1 MSRPPAERIT
11 NVEAPATL
19 VAGERARQ
27 LAAQGRDIID
37 LGQSSPY
44 YPTPPHI
51 VEAGVRAL
59 YDGFTNISSSRGLPE
74 LRNAIYNKLGAYN
87 RLAVNPNQD
96 ILITPGSKKGLY
108 DAINSY
114 IGPGDEVLL
123 VEPTWVS
130 YRQQVEL
137 AQGVPI
143 SVPLSEEE
151 EYSLTYQRLKEYIT
165 PRSKMIVI
173 NNPNNPTGR
182 VYSTDELAD
191 LALLAEEHDLLVL
204 CDETYEY
211 FLYDGKSHITFATLP
226 GMWERTLTSYTFTKS
241 YSMSG
246 WRLGC
251 IVASG
256 DLLDPLLKIHEHTS
270 SFVAPFIQ
278 MAGVEALTGTQVH
291 LDVWQK
297 DCDILRREVV
307 KILNQTDR
315 MYCPLPEGATFV
327 FPRVSSQYSSV
338 ELATLLVEEEGVV
351 VTPGSGF
358 GDCGESHFRI
368 ALMRSPADRVET
380 AAKKISDFIGKL

>member
-44 YPTPPHI
+44 HPTPRHI

-74 LRNAIYNKLGAYN
+74 LRNAIYNKLGVYN
-87 RLAVNPNQD
+87 RLTVNPNQD

-151 EYSLTYQRLKEYIT
+151 EYSLTYQRLKEHIT

-251 IVASG
+251 IVAPS

-278 MAGVEALTGTQVH
+278 MAGVEALTGTQMH

-297 DCDILRREVV
+297 DCDILRQEVV

>member
-44 YPTPPHI
+44 HPTPRHI

-87 RLAVNPNQD
+87 RLTVNPNQD

-114 IGPGDEVLL
+114 VGPGDEVLL

-151 EYSLTYQRLKEYIT
+151 EYSLTYQRLKEHIT

-182 VYSTDELAD
+182 VYSTDELAN
-191 LALLAEEHDLLVL
+191 LALLAEEYDLLVL

-251 IVASG
+251 IVAPS

-278 MAGVEALTGTQVH
+278 MAGVEALTGTQMH

-297 DCDILRREVV
+297 DCDILRQEVV

>member
-1 MSRPPAERIT
+1 MSRTPAERIT

-27 LAAQGRDIID
+27 LASQGRDIID

-44 YPTPPHI
+44 HPTPSHI

-59 YDGFTNISSSRGLPE
+59 YDGLTNISSSRGLTD
-74 LRNAIYNKLGAYN
+74 LREAIYDKLVRHN
-87 RLAVNPNQD
+87 RLAVDPNQD

-137 AQGVPI
+137 AQGIPV

-151 EYSLTYQRLKEYIT
+151 EYSITYQRLKDFIT
-165 PRSKMIVI
+165 PKSKMIVI

-182 VYSTDELAD
+182 VYSINELED
-191 LALLAEEHDLLVL
+191 LASLAEEYDLLVL

-211 FLYDGKSHITFATLP
+211 FLYDDKHHITFATLP

-251 IVASG
+251 IVG
-256 DLLDPLLKIHEHTS
+256 QGTLLEPLLKVHEHTS

-278 MAGVEALTGTQVH
+278 MAGVEALTGSQAH
-291 LDVWQK
+291 LEVWQT
-297 DCDILRREVV
+297 DCEILRQKVTS
-307 KILNQTDR
+307 ILNEAEGI
-315 MYCPLPEGATFV
+315 YCPLPEGATFV
-327 FPRVSSQYSSV
+327 FPRFSGQYSSV
-338 ELATLLVEEEGVV
+338 ELATLLVEQEGVV
-351 VTPGSGF
+351 VTPGGGF

-368 ALMRSPADRVET
+368 ALMRSPADQVEK
-380 AAKKISDFIGKL
+380 AAEKISDFMGRL

>member
-151 EYSLTYQRLKEYIT
+151 EYSLTYQRLKEHIT

-211 FLYDGKSHITFATLP
+211 FLYEGKSHITFATLP

-251 IVASG
+251 IVASS
-256 DLLDPLLKIHEHTS
+256 DLLDPLLKVHEHTS

-297 DCDILRREVV
+297 DCDILRQEVV
-307 KILNQTDR
+307 KILNQSDR

>member
-1 MSRPPAERIT
+1 M
-11 NVEAPATL
+11 
-19 VAGERARQ
+19 
-27 LAAQGRDIID
+27 
-37 LGQSSPY
+37 
-44 YPTPPHI
+44 
-51 VEAGVRAL
+51 
-59 YDGFTNISSSRGLPE
+59 
-74 LRNAIYNKLGAYN
+74 
-87 RLAVNPNQD
+87 
-96 ILITPGSKKGLY
+96 
-108 DAINSY
+108 
-114 IGPGDEVLL
+114 
-123 VEPTWVS
+123 
-130 YRQQVEL
+130 
-137 AQGVPI
+137 
-143 SVPLSEEE
+143 
-151 EYSLTYQRLKEYIT
+151 
-165 PRSKMIVI
+165 
-173 NNPNNPTGR
+173 
-182 VYSTDELAD
+182 
-191 LALLAEEHDLLVL
+191 ALLAEEHDLLVL

-251 IVASG
+251 IVASS
-256 DLLDPLLKIHEHTS
+256 DLLDPLLKVHEHTS

-297 DCDILRREVV
+297 DCDILRQEVV

-380 AAKKISDFIGKL
+380 AAKKISDFMGKL

>member
-1 MSRPPAERIT
+1 MSRTPAERIT

-27 LAAQGRDIID
+27 LASQGRDIID

-44 YPTPPHI
+44 HPTPSHI

-59 YDGFTNISSSRGLPE
+59 HDGLTNISSSRGLTD
-74 LRNAIYNKLGAYN
+74 LREAIYDKLVRHN
-87 RLAVNPNQD
+87 RLAVDPNQD

-137 AQGVPI
+137 AQGIPV

-151 EYSLTYQRLKEYIT
+151 EYSITYQRLKDCIT
-165 PRSKMIVI
+165 PKSKMIVI

-182 VYSTDELAD
+182 VYSINELED
-191 LALLAEEHDLLVL
+191 LASLAEEYDLLVL

-211 FLYDGKSHITFATLP
+211 FLYDDKHHITFATLP

-251 IVASG
+251 IVAQG
-256 DLLDPLLKIHEHTS
+256 TLLEPLL
-270 SFVAPFIQ
+270 
-278 MAGVEALTGTQVH
+278 
-291 LDVWQK
+291 
-297 DCDILRREVV
+297 
-307 KILNQTDR
+307 
-315 MYCPLPEGATFV
+315 
-327 FPRVSSQYSSV
+327 
-338 ELATLLVEEEGVV
+338 
-351 VTPGSGF
+351 
-358 GDCGESHFRI
+358 
-368 ALMRSPADRVET
+368 
-380 AAKKISDFIGKL
+380 

>member
-44 YPTPPHI
+44 HPTPRHI

-87 RLAVNPNQD
+87 RLTVNPNQD

-151 EYSLTYQRLKEYIT
+151 EYSLTYQRLKEHIT

-182 VYSTDELAD
+182 VYSTDELAN
-191 LALLAEEHDLLVL
+191 LALLAEEYDLLVL

-251 IVASG
+251 IVAPS

-278 MAGVEALTGTQVH
+278 MAGVEALTGTQMH

-297 DCDILRREVV
+297 DCDILRQEVV

>member
-44 YPTPPHI
+44 HPTPRHI

-87 RLAVNPNQD
+87 RLTVNPKQD

-151 EYSLTYQRLKEYIT
+151 EYSLTYQRLKEHIT

-182 VYSTDELAD
+182 VYSTDELAN
-191 LALLAEEHDLLVL
+191 LALLAEEYDLLVL

-251 IVASG
+251 IVAPS

-278 MAGVEALTGTQVH
+278 MAGVEALTGTQMH

-297 DCDILRREVV
+297 DCDILRQEVV
-307 KILNQTDR
+307 KILNQSDR
-315 MYCPLPEGATFV
+315 MHCPLPEGATFV

>member
-74 LRNAIYNKLGAYN
+74 LRNAIYNKLGEYN

-114 IGPGDEVLL
+114 IGPCDEVLL

-151 EYSLTYQRLKEYIT
+151 EYSLTYQRLKEHIT

-211 FLYDGKSHITFATLP
+211 FLYEGKNHITFATLP

-256 DLLDPLLKIHEHTS
+256 ALLDPLLKIHEHTS

-297 DCDILRREVV
+297 DCDILRQEVV

-358 GDCGESHFRI
+358 GECGESHFRI

>member
-204 CDETYEY
+204 CDE
-211 FLYDGKSHITFATLP
+211 P
-226 GMWERTLTSYTFTKS
+226 
-241 YSMSG
+241 
-246 WRLGC
+246 
-251 IVASG
+251 
-256 DLLDPLLKIHEHTS
+256 
-270 SFVAPFIQ
+270 
-278 MAGVEALTGTQVH
+278 
-291 LDVWQK
+291 
-297 DCDILRREVV
+297 
-307 KILNQTDR
+307 
-315 MYCPLPEGATFV
+315 
-327 FPRVSSQYSSV
+327 
-338 ELATLLVEEEGVV
+338 
-351 VTPGSGF
+351 
-358 GDCGESHFRI
+358 
-368 ALMRSPADRVET
+368 
-380 AAKKISDFIGKL
+380 

>member
-44 YPTPPHI
+44 HPTPRHI

-87 RLAVNPNQD
+87 RLTVNPNQD

-151 EYSLTYQRLKEYIT
+151 EYSLTYQRLKEHIT

-182 VYSTDELAD
+182 VYSTDELAN
-191 LALLAEEHDLLVL
+191 LALLAEEYDLLVL

-251 IVASG
+251 IVAPS

-278 MAGVEALTGTQVH
+278 MAGVEALTGTQMH

-297 DCDILRREVV
+297 NCDILRQEVV